1 MSTLETT
8 GASARVGT
16 RARVGTGE
24 SAGAAADGVQLVQF
38 QKLKEQSDMRE
49 LQKRMDDSIQCMEAK
64 LMTLFR
70 DQENAGLTPVE
81 CGVCENALK
90 KFREDCNKF
99 SCRELLTYLE
109 AVDGGIRIRIC
120 RAPGCKT
127 ETVMT
132 FWSLLSSSLELEV
145 WVIESRSRAAHAAVT
160 GMVESMSPFFSTEAM
175 KKVTANPQKL
185 VVEGRAKCCVSP
197 GPLRYLDAVAR
208 GAALAKESDDS
219 LRACMYFVLLT
230 WPVELLA
237 QVMEWEESCA
247 PQA

>member
-1 MSTLETT
+1 MSTPETT
-8 GASARVGT
+8 GAA
-16 RARVGTGE
+16 
-24 SAGAAADGVQLVQF
+24 AAADGVQLVQF
-38 QKLKEQSDMRE
+38 QKLGEQSDMRE
-49 LQKRMDDSIQCMEAK
+49 LQRRMESSTANMKAT

-70 DQENAGLTPVE
+70 DQEDAGLTPVE
-81 CGVCENALK
+81 CGVCEGVLNTFDK
-90 KFREDCNKF
+90 DCKIF

-109 AVDGGIRIRIC
+109 AVDGGISIC

-160 GMVESMSPFFSTEAM
+160 GMVASVESMSPFFSTEAM
-175 KKVTANPQKL
+175 KKVTANSQEL
-185 VVEGRAKCCVSP
+185 VDEGRAKCCVSP

-208 GAALAKESDDS
+208 GAALSQESDDS
-219 LRACMYFVLLT
+219 LRACMFFVLLT
-230 WPVELLA
+230 WPVELMA
-237 QVMEWEESCA
+237 KVKAWEESCA